1 MTIADLMRHEAGLA
15 GFDTSIPPT
24 DTHTE
29 NIKQNAIGRVVEKQN
44 QTFAVWGKRE
54 YHAITR
60 GWVANEIFRRI
71 HPQAGTVKLIM
82 RWI

>member
-1 MTIADLMRHEAGLA
+1 MADVLRHEAGFANSPNRLDS
-15 GFDTSIPPT
+15 FDLLL
-24 DTHTE
+24 TE